1 MGGEEFFS
9 GAEEWD
15 ENALHTT
22 TSVMTCSVTI
32 EANKAFLVVDT
43 RLEMKF

>member
-1 MGGEEFFS
+1 MVVKNFF

-15 ENALHTT
+15 ENAPHTT

-32 EANKAFLVVDT
+32 EEK
-43 RLEMKF
+43 